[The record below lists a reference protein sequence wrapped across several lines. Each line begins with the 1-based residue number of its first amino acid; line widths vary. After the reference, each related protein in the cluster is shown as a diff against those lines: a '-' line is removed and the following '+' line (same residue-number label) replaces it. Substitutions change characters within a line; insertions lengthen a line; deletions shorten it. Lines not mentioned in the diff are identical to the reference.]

1 LEVRVTGE
9 LDSAIKLLRR
19 KLQKEGVLGELKK
32 RRYYEKPSVKRKNKQ
47 REAARKR
54 ARARSRGRGRRTF
67 GR

>member
-1 LEVRVTGE
+1 LEVKVTGE
-9 LDSAIKLLRR
+9 LEGAIKLLKR

-54 ARARSRGRGRRTF
+54 ARSKSRRRRTS

>member
-1 LEVRVTGE
+1 MEVKVTGE
-9 LDSAIKLLRR
+9 LDGAIKLLRR

-54 ARARSRGRGRRTF
+54 AKSRRRRTV

>member
-1 LEVRVTGE
+1 MEVKVTGE
-9 LDSAIKLLRR
+9 LEGAIKLLKR

-54 ARARSRGRGRRTF
+54 ARSKSRRRRTS

>member
-1 LEVRVTGE
+1 MEVKVTGE

-54 ARARSRGRGRRTF
+54 AKSRRRRTV